1 MNYKLNRII
10 CSAAI
15 VSTLMPLTAC
25 EKKAEDITL
34 SRNNEIAHLINPVDW
49 TNTPDYVNL
58 ELKDNYII
66 MDINTFYRLLNNNE
80 SSFIINVDGNKI
92 ELDKKELKEKVD
104 QEFYEYNTPS
114 LKDYIK
120 VTITIIEGTVIF
132 IIGNKIISSIEKTKQ
147 KIKKLS

>member
-1 MNYKLNRII
+1 MNYKLSRII

-25 EKKAEDITL
+25 EKTEDITF
-34 SRNNEIAHLINPVDW
+34 SRKYEIAHLINPVDW

-66 MDINTFYRLLNNNE
+66 MDIDTFYRLLNNDE

-92 ELDKKELKEKVD
+92 VLDKKELKEKVD

-120 VTITIIEGTVIF
+120 VTITVVEGTVIF
-132 IIGNKIISSIEKTKQ
+132 IIGNNIISSIEKTKQ